1 MGSEEAVDTVEDQ
14 KHAEPEI
21 NMACASAA
29 SDSALPCP
37 NACSWSAGCS
47 AKRNTIRLTTEAAI
61 SSTES
66 IKDASKLTDPVTHHA
81 ATLTTKS
88 SEATAVAVQAAMVT
102 KRAYSFFITLPFFL
116 GCQTEDR
123 VYTQTSERC
132 RCQVERAQS
141 TLRRF
146 KRKKEEITEKSKT
159 TRQHLGRLVEVRVV
173 SRSIID

>member
-102 KRAYSFFITLPFFL
+102 KRAYSFSSRFPFSWVVR
-116 GCQTEDR
+116 QKTEYIPKR
-123 VYTQTSERC
+123 VSVAGVRWNEPSQHCAAS
-132 RCQVERAQS
+132 S
-141 TLRRF
+141 GRR
-146 KRKKEEITEKSKT
+146 R
-159 TRQHLGRLVEVRVV
+159 R
-173 SRSIID
+173 